1 MPTSVTT
8 TLGTDVVNLHY
19 SLPAAEPES
28 SQIVSLNLNNKPIIP
43 ISIHSLTPANVVHAN
58 TVQIPS
64 ETEASQLTTTGSNF
78 LFRPEVHHQL
88 TGSSVTAQFT
98 SAAATPPMTTSY
110 IPNELTTIVDQH
122 RLSEEEFYGEDT
134 INSNL
139 DMALY
144 SPLPHLQFTGG
155 TPVAQHGTPT
165 TLTTSLE
172 DWIKQ
177 PNR

>member
-1 MPTSVTT
+1 M
-8 TLGTDVVNLHY
+8 
-19 SLPAAEPES
+19 
-28 SQIVSLNLNNKPIIP
+28 
-43 ISIHSLTPANVVHAN
+43 
-58 TVQIPS
+58 
-64 ETEASQLTTTGSNF
+64 
-78 LFRPEVHHQL
+78 HHQL

>member
-19 SLPAAEPES
+19 SLPAMESES
-28 SQIVSLNLNNKPIIP
+28 SEIVSLNLNNKPIP

-64 ETEASQLTTTGSNF
+64 ETETSQLTTTGSNF
-78 LFRPEVHHQL
+78 LFRPEMHQL
-88 TGSSVTAQFT
+88 MTGSGITAQYLT
-98 SAAATPPMTTSY
+98 SAATPPMTSY
-110 IPNELTTIVDQH
+110 HIPNELTTIVDQH
-122 RLSEEEFYGEDT
+122 RLSEEEFYGEDIS

-155 TPVAQHGTPT
+155 TPGAPHGTPT

>member
-78 LFRPEVHHQL
+78 LFRPEVHQL
-88 TGSSVTAQFT
+88 TGSVTAQLT
-98 SAAATPPMTTSY
+98 SAHAMPPLTSY

-122 RLSEEEFYGEDT
+122 R
-134 INSNL
+134 
-139 DMALY
+139 
-144 SPLPHLQFTGG
+144 
-155 TPVAQHGTPT
+155 
-165 TLTTSLE
+165 
-172 DWIKQ
+172 
-177 PNR
+177 